1 MTTLFYLLVCAVS
14 VLLSLI
20 TAVVVLAIAASG
32 GQR

>member
-20 TAVVVLAIAASG
+20 TAVMVLAIAASG